1 MTADDLLYELT
12 LGPVTTES
20 MVQRLEARGVSAEGA
35 VRHLN
40 GLVISGR
47 VRCSKALGKVWYALK
62 NEPVWEPPGTQPLPT
77 GVLAKHPEK
86 KLDWR
91 AACRAVEDHAAGHI
105 GVHLAHEAL
114 ERAMPGFEIVAFPEP
129 PRPRLN
135 LNPYGESKPRPK
147 FDLEDEILFVLEN
160 TDLLA
165 PTAVTIMH
173 RITAMKGLRPFEL
186 NYRDV
191 LDALKRLR
199 DAKKVGTLAPDDK
212 QGTGWFKMRRK

>member
-91 AACRAVEDHAAGHI
+91 AACRAVEDHAAGRI
-105 GVHLAHEAL
+105 GEHLAHEAL
-114 ERAMPGFEIVAFPEP
+114 ERAFPGFEVVGFKPASDFT
-129 PRPRLN
+129 
-135 LNPYGESKPRPK
+135 LNPFGERKAKPA
-147 FDLEDEILFVLEN
+147 FDLETEILFVLEN

-199 DAKKVGTLAPDDK
+199 DAKKVGTLAPDET

>member
-47 VRCSKALGKVWYALK
+47 VRSSRALDKVWYALK
-62 NEPVWEPPGTQPLPT
+62 SEPAWEPPGTQPLPT

-91 AACRAVEDHAAGHI
+91 AACRAVEDHAAGRI

-114 ERAMPGFEIVAFPEP
+114 ERALPGFEITEMPACVPSF
-129 PRPRLN
+129 R
-135 LNPYGESKPRPK
+135 LNPYGEPKAAPK
-147 FDLEDEILFVLEN
+147 FDLEDEILFVLSNE
-160 TDLLA
+160 DLLA

-199 DAKKVGTLAPDDK
+199 DAKKVGTLAPDET